1 MIGNVQQPQDARS
14 VAVVVNEGAR
24 RGDGALARVSRALER
39 RGVPVTAAHAV
50 RSGAALRARL
60 EQVLTADHDIVVVGG
75 GDGSL
80 SCAAG
85 LLAHSRSALGVLPL
99 GTANDL
105 ARTLH
110 LPVGLEA
117 ACDAVATGRV
127 VDVDLGRADGR
138 AFVNVASAGL
148 SVGVTEALDARL
160 KRRLGRGAYGVAV
173 LRAYRRHA
181 PFTARLEF
189 PGGDRAPLEWHDLL
203 QVAVANGRHHG
214 GGTAASPTASIDDD
228 LLDVYAIRSAGVREH
243 VRIARALKD
252 GTFVEHPSV
261 EHLTTRRLRLLTEP
275 ATPLNLDGEVTG
287 ATPTLF
293 EVDRNA
299 LHVVV
304 PQASTA
310 ATFDGAERV
319 RDAVTGP

>member
-1 MIGNVQQPQDARS
+1 M
-14 VAVVVNEGAR
+14 AVVVNEGAR
-24 RGDGALARVSRALER
+24 RGDGALARATTALER
-39 RGVPVTAAHAV
+39 RGVRVAAAHAV
-50 RSGAALRARL
+50 RSGGALRTRL
-60 EQVLTADHDIVVVGG
+60 EQVVAGDHDVVVVGG

-110 LPVGLEA
+110 VPVGLEA
-117 ACDAVATGRV
+117 ACETVATGQV

-160 KRRLGRGAYGVAV
+160 KRRLGRGAYGVAL
-173 LRAYRRHA
+173 LRAYRRHQ
-181 PFTARLEF
+181 PFSARLGF
-189 PGGDRAPLEWHDLL
+189 PDGDREPLEWHHLL

-214 GGTAASPTASIDDD
+214 GGHAASPTAGIDDD
-228 LLDVYAIRSAGVREH
+228 LLDVYAIRTAGVREH
-243 VRIARALKD
+243 VRVARALRD
-252 GTFVEHPSV
+252 GSFVEHPTV
-261 EHLTTRRLRLLTEP
+261 EHLTTRRLRLVTDP

-287 ATPTLF
+287 STPTLF

-299 LHVVV
+299 LQVVV
-304 PQASTA
+304 PHTSTA
-310 ATFDGAERV
+310 ATLDGV
-319 RDAVTGP
+319 RR